1 MFAKS
6 IKKNGHFRIGRYI
19 PREGVDLGDV
29 SADELLLLQV
39 DASIV
44 LSDVPFDVPA
54 VAQEEAEAKAKADAE
69 AQAKA
74 EAEAKVKA
82 DAEAQAKA
90 DAEAQAKADAEAQA
104 KAEAEAKAKAD
115 AVKKSGNKK

>member
-54 VAQEEAEAKAKADAE
+54 VAQEEAEANAEAEAKAKAEADAKAE
-69 AQAKA
+69 AEADAKAKA
-74 EAEAKVKA
+74 EAEAK
-82 DAEAQAKA
+82 
-90 DAEAQAKADAEAQA
+90 A

-115 AVKKSGNKK
+115 AAKKSGNKK

>member
-74 EAEAKVKA
+74 EAEA
-82 DAEAQAKA
+82 QAKA
-90 DAEAQAKADAEAQA
+90 EAEAQAKADAEAQA

>member
-74 EAEAKVKA
+74 EAK
-82 DAEAQAKA
+82 AKA